1 MWPFN
6 DWGWKTYTGTA
17 VAGTAAAAYQ
27 FMPWKEIL
35 NTIVRDSLDWAG
47 DQIGVYLPDITESA
61 ILQHALETFDNA
73 VVPILGTGEF
83 LQLSAKGVYV
93 TVFLKFA
100 VGMGAGFGGEY
111 LSQKKKFDVWRG
123 FFYGLASYAALEAIT
138 SSVFWGSSMDFVGDR
153 LNTANVDQDS
163 LREVLVS
170 TIEGLNLPD

>member
-1 MWPFN
+1 
-6 DWGWKTYTGTA
+6 
-17 VAGTAAAAYQ
+17 
-27 FMPWKEIL
+27 
-35 NTIVRDSLDWAG
+35 
-47 DQIGVYLPDITESA
+47 
-61 ILQHALETFDNA
+61 
-73 VVPILGTGEF
+73 
-83 LQLSAKGVYV
+83 
-93 TVFLKFA
+93 
-100 VGMGAGFGGEY
+100 MGAGFGGEY